1 MRFSPTH
8 PSPPLLVLGAS
19 SLIGRALARVAPK
32 LNAYWLSRSTGET
45 PGWITAELASP
56 SLAQDLSAIA
66 PLSTVLALTPIWI
79 TAPAVPT
86 LAALGAKRILAISST
101 SRFTKAA
108 SPDAAERAV
117 AQRLASS
124 EAQFFA
130 ACTEHGIAYTLFRP
144 TLIYDEGFDRNIS
157 RLAAVIRR
165 ARVAPLSGDG
175 RGRRQPVH
183 AEDLALGALQA
194 LADARTE
201 GQVYATPGG
210 EILTYRQMVE
220 RLFEGLGLQPK
231 IIAFPSW
238 LWRLAFLL
246 AKPVL
251 PGTTAAMGARMA
263 EDLVFDDEA
272 ARRDF
277 GWSPRPFRP
286 TFPGGTVA
294 PDRRHRS
301 PPQAK

>member
-1 MRFSPTH
+1 MR
-8 PSPPLLVLGAS
+8 PSPLPPATPLLVLGAS

-32 LNAYWLSRSTGET
+32 LNAYWLSRSMRDT
-45 PGWITAELASP
+45 PGWITADLASP
-56 SLAQDLSAIA
+56 RLAQDLSGIA

-79 TAPAVPT
+79 TAPAVPA
-86 LAALGAKRILAISST
+86 LAALGVKRILAISST

-108 SPDAAERAV
+108 SPEAAEREV
-117 AQRLASS
+117 AQRLAAS
-124 EAQFFA
+124 EAQFIA
-130 ACTEHGIAYTLFRP
+130 ACAEHGLAYTLFRP

-157 RLAAVIRR
+157 RLAALIRR
-165 ARVAPLSGDG
+165 TRVAPLSGNG

-194 LADARTE
+194 LADPRTE
-201 GQVYATPGG
+201 GQVYNTPGG
-210 EILTYRQMVE
+210 ETLTYRQMVE
-220 RLFEGLGLQPK
+220 RLFAALGLKPN

-238 LWRLAFLL
+238 IWRLAFLV

-251 PGTTAAMGARMA
+251 PGATAAMGARMA
-263 EDLVFDDEA
+263 EDLVFDDAA

-286 TFPGGTVA
+286 SFPGVTAA
-294 PDRRHRS
+294 PDRRRKS
-301 PPQAK
+301 PPQSR